1 MEDLTLLNIITLGFS
16 LCKRL
21 HFLFAVYSATEVT
34 SLALEKMK
42 SLLLKLLPPRPPPG
56 DHKSRLACLVGK
68 RDKAGAPTSL
78 ALMRLSPRGPWP
90 VGAERGFVLL
100 LAPVRAAPA
109 VLFSP
114 SSFSAFSLVLLSLEL
129 LTLSLA
135 KD

>member
-78 ALMRLSPRGPWP
+78 ALMRQPPQGPWP

-100 LAPVRAAPA
+100 LAPVGVLPQFSSPQA
-109 VLFSP
+109 VSQP
-114 SSFSAFSLVLLSLEL
+114 SALCCCL
-129 LTLSLA
+129 
-135 KD
+135 